1 MSLISVVIP
10 CYNSAKWLPQT
21 LASVLAQTFQ
31 NIEIIAIDD
40 GSTDN
45 TLDIFRSFGNKVKF
59 ESGPNKGVSAARNI
73 GTKLA
78 AGEFIQYLDADDIL
92 LPTALEQK
100 FNVLEQHDADVA
112 YSNWQKLEEQ
122 SDHTFEP
129 GNIVAKTIAEIHADP
144 QIALFSDFWAPP
156 AALLYRRRII
166 EKIGSWNETLP
177 IIQDA
182 RFFLD
187 AALWHGT
194 FVHVPET
201 LAIYRVHQTSS
212 LSKSNKFA
220 FILDCYV
227 NACQVQEF
235 WQARDGITIE
245 RKIAL
250 LKVYGQVARFFF
262 EHDRAKFHEIL
273 LRLYQLDLNYL
284 PTEPQSLRFF
294 SQWLGYEQAESI
306 SLTYRRIKNFVG
318 FLPSMSTLNSN

>member
-1 MSLISVVIP
+1 MPLISVVIP
-10 CYNSAKWLPQT
+10 CYNSAEWLPQT

-45 TLDIFRSFGNKVKF
+45 TLDLLHSFGDKVRF
-59 ESGPNKGVSAARNI
+59 ESGPNRGVSVARNI

-78 AGEFIQYLDADDIL
+78 TGEFIQYLDADDII

-100 FNVLEQHDADVA
+100 LNALEHNDADVA

-129 GNIVAKTIAEIHADP
+129 GDVVARAMKEIHRDP
-144 QIALFSDFWAPP
+144 QIALFSDFWSPP

-212 LSKSNKFA
+212 LSKRNKFA
-220 FILDCYV
+220 FTLDCYV

-245 RKIAL
+245 RKTAL

-273 LRLYQLDLNYL
+273 FRIYQLDSNYL
-284 PTEPQSLRFF
+284 PIEPQSLRFL
-294 SQWLGYEQAESI
+294 SQCLGYERAELI
-306 SLTYRRIKNFVG
+306 SLTYRQTKSLVKK
-318 FLPSMSTLNSN
+318 LPSPY

>member
-1 MSLISVVIP
+1 MPLISIVIP
-10 CYNSAKWLPQT
+10 CYNSAEWLPQT
-21 LASVLAQTFQ
+21 LESVLSQTFQ
-31 NIEIIAIDD
+31 NMEIIAIDD

-45 TLDIFRSFGNKVKF
+45 TLDILRSFGDKVKF
-59 ESGPNKGVSAARNI
+59 RSGSNRGVSAARNT

-92 LPTALEQK
+92 FPTALEQK
-100 FNVLEQHDADVA
+100 LNALEQHDADVA
-112 YSNWQKLEEQ
+112 YSNWQRLEEQ
-122 SDHTFEP
+122 SDSTFEP
-129 GNIVAKTIAEIHADP
+129 GDIVARAMEDIHSDP

-212 LSKSNKFA
+212 LSKRNKFA
-220 FILDCYV
+220 FTTDCYV

-245 RKIAL
+245 RKTAL

-262 EHDRAKFHEIL
+262 EHDRPKFHEIL
-273 LRLYQLDLNYL
+273 LRLYQLDSNYY
-284 PTEPQSLRFF
+284 PTKPQSLRFL
-294 SQWLGYEQAESI
+294 SQCLGYEQAEFI
-306 SLTYRRIKNFVG
+306 SLTYRKIKNLVRKI
-318 FLPSMSTLNSN
+318 LLLC